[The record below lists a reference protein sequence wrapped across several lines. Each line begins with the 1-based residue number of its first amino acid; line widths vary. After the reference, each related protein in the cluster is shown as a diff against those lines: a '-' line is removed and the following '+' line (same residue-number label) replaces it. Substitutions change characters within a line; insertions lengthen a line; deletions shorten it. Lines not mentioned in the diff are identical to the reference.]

1 MSAAR
6 GVERRSSLL
15 TTATTATDILVPT
28 RTTKT
33 RLHVAGSTTTTATSD
48 NTLSEQSESSSKSSS
63 AATPPATATATTAG
77 AASRTLY
84 DVLGASPTDTRAEIK
99 QKYVALVK
107 QCHPDAL
114 IHEKIMEQQQPHL
127 PGGGEHVD
135 DDAECATE
143 SNLDFNEIATAYA
156 ILSNPK
162 KRLRYNRSLQAAS
175 VTEHIAATFERQVTQ
190 PVATLA
196 VAALEN
202 IALPFLARTTATTWS
217 AVSAATS
224 VWQKQSSKQ
233 QRVSSSLPKL
243 SKSESSPDAAVA
255 ASPIAAANSRS
266 DSATNNVVTDF
277 TKTWETAL
285 QAAQSARHSLD
296 AHEWSQQA
304 QVWHQEAVRDYQQ
317 AVVLRNRLQ
326 RAATR
331 RLTLALHTSQAGLTA
346 AEARLVLSAL
356 QPPLPNDESTSS
368 SSGSSKS
375 HDIFGEVGK
384 LDPNLSMEEMAQSLL
399 ESENSSSGNDASS
412 MPPSP
417 ASNTGLSIWQ
427 RLNFLRLSVEREI
440 AVLSQTEADFLA
452 QQAADAAA
460 QDQYE
465 AAVRERLLASAAL
478 QRAVANE
485 TAARLVYEAAQRTTR
500 EQQAVLDEAA
510 HRLSTAEH
518 AATVSSSE
526 LERLSA
532 AVSYQSEAVRTALC
546 KKQRAIVKGSGPA
559 AAAVRAVV
567 DSSAADD
574 ASVLAEDAQSP
585 WRTILPDTSASD
597 ADNAVRLQTLDEWR
611 AQEREM
617 AAEAAALEVTAAKL
631 LSRAHQLQ
639 QKVAA
644 LPTQSR

>member
-1 MSAAR
+1 
-6 GVERRSSLL
+6 
-15 TTATTATDILVPT
+15 
-28 RTTKT
+28 
-33 RLHVAGSTTTTATSD
+33 
-48 NTLSEQSESSSKSSS
+48 
-63 AATPPATATATTAG
+63 
-77 AASRTLY
+77 
-84 DVLGASPTDTRAEIK
+84 VLGASPTDTRAEIK

-114 IHEKIMEQQQPHL
+114 IHEKSVEHHL
-127 PGGGEHVD
+127 PD
-135 DDAECATE
+135 DPDAECATE

-162 KRLRYNRSLQAAS
+162 KRLRYDRSLQAAS

-196 VAALEN
+196 VAALEH

-224 VWQKQSSKQ
+224 VWQKTSPT
-233 QRVSSSLPKL
+233 RGVPHNSSS
-243 SKSESSPDAAVA
+243 SSNSSRSTPDVTAAPSAPV
-255 ASPIAAANSRS
+255 AAANGR
-266 DSATNNVVTDF
+266 DSAANVVTDF

-285 QAAQSARHSLD
+285 QAAQSARQSMD
-296 AHEWSQQA
+296 AQEWSQQA
-304 QVWHQEAVRDYQQ
+304 QQLHQDAVRDYQQ
-317 AVVLRNRLQ
+317 AVTLRHGLQ

-356 QPPLPNDESTSS
+356 QPPPSPSDDSTATVSS
-368 SSGSSKS
+368 S

-384 LDPNLSMEEMAQSLL
+384 LDPALSMEEMAQSLL
-399 ESENSSSGNDASS
+399 EHESGSGNASS
-412 MPPSP
+412 MTPS
-417 ASNTGLSIWQ
+417 ASSTNTGLSIWQ

-460 QDQYE
+460 QDAYE

-478 QRAVANE
+478 QRATANE
-485 TAARLVYEAAQRTTR
+485 TAARLVYEAAQHVTR
-500 EQQAVLDEAA
+500 HQQAILDETTN
-510 HRLSTAEH
+510 RLSSAEH

-526 LERLSA
+526 LERLST

-546 KKQRAIVKGSGPA
+546 KKQRAVVKGSGPTA
-559 AAAVRAVV
+559 AASVVV
-567 DSSAADD
+567 DSSFTEDATVLADD
-574 ASVLAEDAQSP
+574 TQSP

-611 AQEREM
+611 AQERAM